1 MMLLIIISVAVTPVF
16 ERNDLKT
23 DAVSAE
29 TVLLLSVC
37 TAIVVCMA
45 EVDVLMIRQIVHMP

>member
-1 MMLLIIISVAVTPVF
+1 MMLLIIISVTVTPVF

-29 TVLLLSVC
+29 TDCSYVFTLLLLV
-37 TAIVVCMA
+37 AWMK
-45 EVDVLMIRQIVHMP
+45 LMF